1 MRTVHHLLKKKGSQ
15 VWSVRQDQSVF
26 DALKVMAEKN
36 IGALVVLTGERCD
49 GIISERDYARKV
61 ILKGKSSKKLPVSEI
76 MTSDPICIDPDRTVR
91 DCMALMTERRIR
103 HLPVIKEGHL
113 IGLVSIGD
121 VVKDI
126 IEDQSETINL
136 LEGFIKGTP

>member
-1 MRTVHHLLKKKGSQ
+1 MRTVQHLLKKKGDQ
-15 VWSVRQDQSVF
+15 VWSVSQGDSVF
-26 DALKVMAEKN
+26 NALKIMAEKN
-36 IGALVVLTGERCD
+36 IGALVVLNEEICN

-61 ILKGKSSKKLPVSEI
+61 VLKGKSSKELPVSEI
-76 MTSDPICIDPDRTVR
+76 MTSDPICIDPDRTVGE
-91 DCMALMTERRIR
+91 CMALMTEKRIR
-103 HLPVIKEGHL
+103 HLPVKKEGRL

-136 LEGFIKGTP
+136 LEGFIKGAP